1 MLDNMALVQIDIEF
15 TEIELL
21 RVEAMVDLHDVNSED
36 GDQHHEQV
44 GSSLDAY
51 LVKLRRRHPVLVTW
65 TSGPNMQMDG
75 RVKSTSSKGIR
86 GILMQVV

>member
-15 TEIELL
+15 TEIVLL

-51 LVKLRRRHPVLVTW
+51 LVKL
-65 TSGPNMQMDG
+65 
-75 RVKSTSSKGIR
+75 K
-86 GILMQVV
+86 